1 MKEELLKMNL
11 QFFAEQ
17 DGGSED
23 SGADEQDSSQ
33 QDEAG
38 SNEQQEEMIPKSQ
51 MEKIIKDRVAREKK
65 AAEKAVE
72 EATKLAKMNEDQKA
86 EYDREQLEKELA
98 ELRRKDAF
106 YNLSKEASKM
116 LAEHEITADDELL
129 NVVVKDDAEGTKQAV
144 ESFVNLFNAKVKEGV
159 KQALA
164 GNSPK
169 YPNTGKQLTKQQ
181 IMDEKDATKRVKLI
195 QQNPQLF
202 KQ

>member
-1 MKEELLKMNL
+1 MKFNL
-11 QFFAEQ
+11 QYFADDNEPIEN
-17 DGGSED
+17 GGD
-23 SGADEQDSSQ
+23 QV
-33 QDEAG
+33 DEAID
-38 SNEQQEEMIPKSQ
+38 NAETPD
-51 MEKIIKDRVAREKK
+51 EKETPELKYSDEDVDKIVQKKLAKAKKDKEA
-65 AAEKAVE
+65 AVE
-72 EATKLAKMNEDQKA
+72 EATKLAKMNEDQQA
-86 EYDREQLEKELA
+86 EYDRHQFEKELA

-116 LAEHEITADDELL
+116 LAEHDITADDELL
-129 NVVVKDDAEGTKQAV
+129 QVVVKDDAEGTKQAV

-169 YPNTGKQLTKQQ
+169 YPNTGKTLTKQQ

>member
-1 MKEELLKMNL
+1 MKFNL
-11 QFFAEQ
+11 QYFADDNEPNEN
-17 DGGSED
+17 GGDTVDETIKETETPDEKETPELKYSDED
-23 SGADEQDSSQ
+23 VDKIVQKKLAKAKKDK
-33 QDEAG
+33 EA
-38 SNEQQEEMIPKSQ
+38 
-51 MEKIIKDRVAREKK
+51 
-65 AAEKAVE
+65 AVE

-116 LAEHEITADDELL
+116 LAEHDITANDELL
-129 NVVVKDDAEGTKQAV
+129 QVVVKDDAEGTKQAV

-169 YPNTGKQLTKQQ
+169 YPNTGKTLTKQQ
-181 IMDEKDATKRVKLI
+181 ILNEKDATKRVKLI

>member
-1 MKEELLKMNL
+1 MKFNL
-11 QFFAEQ
+11 QYFA
-17 DGGSED
+17 DD
-23 SGADEQDSSQ
+23 
-33 QDEAG
+33 
-38 SNEQQEEMIPKSQ
+38 NEQIENGGEPVD
-51 MEKIIKDRVAREKK
+51 ETIKDTETPDEKETPELKYSDEDVDKIVQKKLAK
-65 AAEKAVE
+65 AKKDKEAAVE

-116 LAEHEITADDELL
+116 LAEHDITADDELL
-129 NVVVKDDAEGTKQAV
+129 QVVVKDDAEGTKQAV

-169 YPNTGKQLTKQQ
+169 YPNTGKTLTKQQ
-181 IMDEKDATKRVKLI
+181 ILDEKDATKRVKLI

>member
-1 MKEELLKMNL
+1 MKFNL
-11 QFFAEQ
+11 QYFADDNEPIEN
-17 DGGSED
+17 GGDPVDETIKD
-23 SGADEQDSSQ
+23 AETADEKETPELKYS
-33 QDEAG
+33 DEDVD
-38 SNEQQEEMIPKSQ
+38 
-51 MEKIIKDRVAREKK
+51 KIVQKKLAKAKKDKEA
-65 AAEKAVE
+65 AVE

-86 EYDREQLEKELA
+86 EYDREQLEKELS

-116 LAEHEITADDELL
+116 LSEHDITADDELL
-129 NVVVKDDAEGTKQAV
+129 QVVVKDDAEGTKQAV

-169 YPNTGKQLTKQQ
+169 YPNTGKTLTKQQ
-181 IMDEKDATKRVKLI
+181 ILDEKDATKRVKLI

>member
-1 MKEELLKMNL
+1 MKFNL
-11 QFFAEQ
+11 QYFADDNEPNEN
-17 DGGSED
+17 GGDTVDETIKETETPDEKETPELKYSDED
-23 SGADEQDSSQ
+23 VDKIVQKKLAKAKKDK
-33 QDEAG
+33 EA
-38 SNEQQEEMIPKSQ
+38 
-51 MEKIIKDRVAREKK
+51 
-65 AAEKAVE
+65 AVE

-116 LAEHEITADDELL
+116 LSEHDITADDELL
-129 NVVVKDDAEGTKQAV
+129 RVVVKDDAEGTKQAV

-159 KQALA
+159 KQALS

-169 YPNTGKQLTKQQ
+169 YPNTGKTLTKQQ

>member
-1 MKEELLKMNL
+1 MKFNL
-11 QFFAEQ
+11 QYFADDNESIEN
-17 DGGSED
+17 GGD
-23 SGADEQDSSQ
+23 SVDET
-33 QDEAG
+33 
-38 SNEQQEEMIPKSQ
+38 
-51 MEKIIKDRVAREKK
+51 IKDAETPDEKETPELKYSDEDVDKIVQKKLAK
-65 AAEKAVE
+65 AKKDKEAAVE

-116 LAEHEITADDELL
+116 LAEHDITADDELL
-129 NVVVKDDAEGTKQAV
+129 QVVVKDDAEGTKQAV

-169 YPNTGKQLTKQQ
+169 YPNTGKTLTKQQ

>member
-1 MKEELLKMNL
+1 MEFNL
-11 QFFAEQ
+11 QYFADDNEPIEN
-17 DGGSED
+17 GGEPV
-23 SGADEQDSSQ
+23 DET
-33 QDEAG
+33 
-38 SNEQQEEMIPKSQ
+38 
-51 MEKIIKDRVAREKK
+51 IKDTEKPDEKETPELKYSDEDVDKIVQKKLAK
-65 AAEKAVE
+65 AKKDKEAAVE

-98 ELRRKDAF
+98 ELRHKDAF

-116 LAEHEITADDELL
+116 LAEHDITADDELL
-129 NVVVKDDAEGTKQAV
+129 QVVVKDDAEGTKQAV
-144 ESFVNLFNAKVKEGV
+144 ESFVNLFNTKVKEGV

-169 YPNTGKQLTKQQ
+169 YPNTGKTLTKQQ

>member
-1 MKEELLKMNL
+1 MKKETPELKYS
-11 QFFAEQ
+11 
-17 DGGSED
+17 DED
-23 SGADEQDSSQ
+23 VDKIVQKKLAKAKKDK
-33 QDEAG
+33 EA
-38 SNEQQEEMIPKSQ
+38 
-51 MEKIIKDRVAREKK
+51 
-65 AAEKAVE
+65 AVE

-116 LAEHEITADDELL
+116 LAEHDITADDELL
-129 NVVVKDDAEGTKQAV
+129 QVVVKDDAEGTKQAV

-169 YPNTGKQLTKQQ
+169 YPNTGKTLTKQQ
-181 IMDEKDATKRVKLI
+181 ILNEKDATKRVKLI

>member
-1 MKEELLKMNL
+1 MKFNL
-11 QFFAEQ
+11 QYFADDNESIEN
-17 DGGSED
+17 GGD
-23 SGADEQDSSQ
+23 SVDETIKDAETADEKETPELKYS
-33 QDEAG
+33 DEDVD
-38 SNEQQEEMIPKSQ
+38 
-51 MEKIIKDRVAREKK
+51 KIVQKKLAKAKKDKET
-65 AAEKAVE
+65 AVE

-116 LAEHEITADDELL
+116 LAEHDITADDELL
-129 NVVVKDDAEGTKQAV
+129 QVVVKGDAEGTKQAV

-169 YPNTGKQLTKQQ
+169 YPNTGKTLTKQQ
-181 IMDEKDATKRVKLI
+181 IIDEKDATKRVKLI

>member
-1 MKEELLKMNL
+1 MKFNL
-11 QFFAEQ
+11 QYFADDNEPNEN
-17 DGGSED
+17 GGDTVDETIKETETPDEKETPELKYSDED
-23 SGADEQDSSQ
+23 VDKIVQKKLAKAKKDK
-33 QDEAG
+33 EA
-38 SNEQQEEMIPKSQ
+38 
-51 MEKIIKDRVAREKK
+51 
-65 AAEKAVE
+65 AVE

-116 LAEHEITADDELL
+116 LAEHDITADDELL
-129 NVVVKDDAEGTKQAV
+129 QVVVKDDAEGTKQAV

-169 YPNTGKQLTKQQ
+169 YPNTGKTLTKQQ
-181 IMDEKDATKRVKLI
+181 ILNEKDATKRVKLI

>member
-1 MKEELLKMNL
+1 MKFNL
-11 QFFAEQ
+11 QYFAE
-17 DGGSED
+17 DNEPIENGGDPVDETINNAETADDNETPELKYSDED
-23 SGADEQDSSQ
+23 VDKIVQKKLAKAKKDK
-33 QDEAG
+33 EA
-38 SNEQQEEMIPKSQ
+38 
-51 MEKIIKDRVAREKK
+51 
-65 AAEKAVE
+65 AVE

-116 LAEHEITADDELL
+116 LAEHDITADDELL
-129 NVVVKDDAEGTKQAV
+129 QVVVKDDAEGTKQAV

>member
-1 MKEELLKMNL
+1 MKFNL
-11 QFFAEQ
+11 QYFADDNEPNEN
-17 DGGSED
+17 GGD
-23 SGADEQDSSQ
+23 TVDET
-33 QDEAG
+33 
-38 SNEQQEEMIPKSQ
+38 
-51 MEKIIKDRVAREKK
+51 IKDTETPDEKK
-65 AAEKAVE
+65 TPELKYSDEDVDKIVQKKLAKAKKDKEAAVE

-116 LAEHEITADDELL
+116 LSEHDITADDELL
-129 NVVVKDDAEGTKQAV
+129 QVVVKDDAEGTKQAV

-169 YPNTGKQLTKQQ
+169 YPNTGKTLTKQQ
-181 IMDEKDATKRVKLI
+181 ILDEKDATKRVKLI

>member
-1 MKEELLKMNL
+1 MKFNL
-11 QFFAEQ
+11 QYF
-17 DGGSED
+17 
-23 SGADEQDSSQ
+23 ADENEPIENGGKPV
-33 QDEAG
+33 DETIENA
-38 SNEQQEEMIPKSQ
+38 ETAD
-51 MEKIIKDRVAREKK
+51 EKETPELKYSDEDVDKIVQKKLAKAKKDKEV
-65 AAEKAVE
+65 AVE

-86 EYDREQLEKELA
+86 EYDREQLEKELS

-116 LAEHEITADDELL
+116 LAEHDITADDELL
-129 NVVVKDDAEGTKQAV
+129 QVVVKDDAEGTKQAV

-181 IMDEKDATKRVKLI
+181 ILNEKDATKRVKLI

>member
-1 MKEELLKMNL
+1 MKFNL
-11 QFFAEQ
+11 QYFADDNESIEN
-17 DGGSED
+17 GGD
-23 SGADEQDSSQ
+23 PVDET
-33 QDEAG
+33 
-38 SNEQQEEMIPKSQ
+38 
-51 MEKIIKDRVAREKK
+51 IKDAETPDEKETPELKYSDEDVDKIVQKKLAK
-65 AAEKAVE
+65 AKKDKEAAVE

-116 LAEHEITADDELL
+116 LSEYDITADDELL
-129 NVVVKDDAEGTKQAV
+129 QVVVKDDAEGTKQAV

-169 YPNTGKQLTKQQ
+169 YPNTGKTLTKQQ
-181 IMDEKDATKRVKLI
+181 ILNEKDATKRVKLI

>member
-1 MKEELLKMNL
+1 MKFNL
-11 QFFAEQ
+11 QYFA
-17 DGGSED
+17 DD
-23 SGADEQDSSQ
+23 
-33 QDEAG
+33 
-38 SNEQQEEMIPKSQ
+38 NEQIENGGDPVDET
-51 MEKIIKDRVAREKK
+51 IKDTETPDEKETPELKYSDEDVDKIVQKKLAK
-65 AAEKAVE
+65 AKKDKEAAVE

-116 LAEHEITADDELL
+116 LSEHDITADDELL
-129 NVVVKDDAEGTKQAV
+129 QVVVKDDAEGTKQAV

-169 YPNTGKQLTKQQ
+169 YPNTGKTLTKQQ

>member
-1 MKEELLKMNL
+1 MKFNL
-11 QFFAEQ
+11 QYFADDNERIEN
-17 DGGSED
+17 GGDQVDETIKD
-23 SGADEQDSSQ
+23 TETADEKETPELKYS
-33 QDEAG
+33 DEDVD
-38 SNEQQEEMIPKSQ
+38 
-51 MEKIIKDRVAREKK
+51 KIVQKKLAKAKKDKEA
-65 AAEKAVE
+65 AVE

-116 LAEHEITADDELL
+116 LAEHDITADDELIR
-129 NVVVKDDAEGTKQAV
+129 VVVKDDAEGTKQAV

-169 YPNTGKQLTKQQ
+169 YPNTGKTLTKQQ
-181 IMDEKDATKRVKLI
+181 ILNEKDATKRVKLI

>member
-1 MKEELLKMNL
+1 MKFNL
-11 QFFAEQ
+11 QYFADDNEPIKN
-17 DGGSED
+17 GGDPVDETIKD
-23 SGADEQDSSQ
+23 AETADEKETPELKYS
-33 QDEAG
+33 DEDVD
-38 SNEQQEEMIPKSQ
+38 
-51 MEKIIKDRVAREKK
+51 KIVQKKLAKAKKDKEA
-65 AAEKAVE
+65 AVE

-86 EYDREQLEKELA
+86 EYDREQLEKELT

-116 LAEHEITADDELL
+116 LSEHDITADDELL

-144 ESFVNLFNAKVKEGV
+144 ESFVNLFNAKVKAGV

>member
-1 MKEELLKMNL
+1 MKFNL
-11 QFFAEQ
+11 QYFADDNEPNEN
-17 DGGSED
+17 GGD
-23 SGADEQDSSQ
+23 TVDET
-33 QDEAG
+33 
-38 SNEQQEEMIPKSQ
+38 
-51 MEKIIKDRVAREKK
+51 IKDAETPDEKETPELKYSDEDVDKIVQKKLAK
-65 AAEKAVE
+65 AKKDKEAAVE

-116 LAEHEITADDELL
+116 LSEHDITADDELL
-129 NVVVKDDAEGTKQAV
+129 QVVVKDDAEGTKQAV

-169 YPNTGKQLTKQQ
+169 YPNTGKTLTKQH

>member
-1 MKEELLKMNL
+1 MKFNL
-11 QFFAEQ
+11 QYFADDNEPIEN
-17 DGGSED
+17 GGEPVDESIENAETPDEKETPELKYSDED
-23 SGADEQDSSQ
+23 VDKIVQKKLAKAKKDK
-33 QDEAG
+33 EA
-38 SNEQQEEMIPKSQ
+38 
-51 MEKIIKDRVAREKK
+51 
-65 AAEKAVE
+65 AVE

-116 LAEHEITADDELL
+116 LSEHDITADDELL
-129 NVVVKDDAEGTKQAV
+129 QVVVKDDAEGTKQAV

-169 YPNTGKQLTKQQ
+169 YPNTGKTLTKQQ
-181 IMDEKDATKRVKLI
+181 ILDEKDATKRVKLI

>member
-1 MKEELLKMNL
+1 MKFDL
-11 QFFAEQ
+11 QYFAEGAEPKGAEPKGAEPSNGEGNDNQ
-17 DGGSED
+17 LEFKYTDED
-23 SGADEQDSSQ
+23 VDKIVQKKLSKAKKDK
-33 QDEAG
+33 EA
-38 SNEQQEEMIPKSQ
+38 
-51 MEKIIKDRVAREKK
+51 
-65 AAEKAVE
+65 AVE

-116 LAEHEITADDELL
+116 LADHDITADDELL
-129 NVVVKDDAEGTKQAV
+129 QVVVKDDAEGTKQAV

-169 YPNTGKQLTKQQ
+169 YPNTGKTLTKQQ
-181 IMDEKDATKRVKLI
+181 ILDEKDATKRVKLI

>member
-1 MKEELLKMNL
+1 MEFNL
-11 QFFAEQ
+11 QYFAKDNEPIEN
-17 DGGSED
+17 GGD
-23 SGADEQDSSQ
+23 PVDET
-33 QDEAG
+33 
-38 SNEQQEEMIPKSQ
+38 
-51 MEKIIKDRVAREKK
+51 IKDAETPDEKETPELKYSDEDVDKIVQKKLAK
-65 AAEKAVE
+65 AKKDKEAAVE

-116 LAEHEITADDELL
+116 LAEHDITADDELL
-129 NVVVKDDAEGTKQAV
+129 QVVVKDDAEGTKQAV

-169 YPNTGKQLTKQQ
+169 IGTKSVKSMSKEEIQA
-181 IMDEKDATKRVKLI
+181 IKDPVERKKKMAENWGLYNK
-195 QQNPQLF
+195 
-202 KQ
+202 

>member
-1 MKEELLKMNL
+1 MKFNL
-11 QFFAEQ
+11 QYFA
-17 DGGSED
+17 DD
-23 SGADEQDSSQ
+23 
-33 QDEAG
+33 
-38 SNEQQEEMIPKSQ
+38 NEQIENGGDPVDET
-51 MEKIIKDRVAREKK
+51 IKDTETPDEKETPELKYSDEDVDKIVQKKLAK
-65 AAEKAVE
+65 AKKDKEAAVE

-116 LAEHEITADDELL
+116 LAEHDITADDELL
-129 NVVVKDDAEGTKQAV
+129 QVVVKDDAEGTKQAV

-169 YPNTGKQLTKQQ
+169 YPNTGKTLTKQQ

>member
-1 MKEELLKMNL
+1 MKFNL
-11 QFFAEQ
+11 QYFADDNEPNEN
-17 DGGSED
+17 GGD
-23 SGADEQDSSQ
+23 TVDET
-33 QDEAG
+33 
-38 SNEQQEEMIPKSQ
+38 
-51 MEKIIKDRVAREKK
+51 IKDTETPDEKETPELKYSDEDVDKIVQKKLAK
-65 AAEKAVE
+65 AKKDKEAAVE
-72 EATKLAKMNEDQKA
+72 KATKLAKMNEDQKA

-116 LAEHEITADDELL
+116 LSEHDITADDELL
-129 NVVVKDDAEGTKQAV
+129 QVVVKDDAEGTKQAV

-169 YPNTGKQLTKQQ
+169 YPNTGKTLTKQQ
-181 IMDEKDATKRVKLI
+181 ILNEKDATKRVKLI

>member
-1 MKEELLKMNL
+1 MKFNL
-11 QFFAEQ
+11 QYFADDNEPNEN
-17 DGGSED
+17 GGD
-23 SGADEQDSSQ
+23 TVDET
-33 QDEAG
+33 
-38 SNEQQEEMIPKSQ
+38 
-51 MEKIIKDRVAREKK
+51 IKDTETPDEKETPELKYSDEDVDKIVQKKLAK
-65 AAEKAVE
+65 AKKDKEAAVE

-116 LAEHEITADDELL
+116 LAEHDITADDELL
-129 NVVVKDDAEGTKQAV
+129 QVVVKDDAEGTKQAV

-169 YPNTGKQLTKQQ
+169 YPNTGKTLTKQQ

-202 KQ
+202 